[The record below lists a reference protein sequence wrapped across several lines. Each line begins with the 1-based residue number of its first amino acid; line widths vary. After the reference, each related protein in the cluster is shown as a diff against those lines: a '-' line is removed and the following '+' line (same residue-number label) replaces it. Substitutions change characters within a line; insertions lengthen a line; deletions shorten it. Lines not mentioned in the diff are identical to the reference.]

1 MKIIIAL
8 MLAIVM
14 AFSLFAGCGK
24 EKTPDEPKDEVE
36 NIVVDGQEVS
46 VKDFLIENL
55 SKYIES
61 DSYKHIQE
69 NFKNYL
75 GKEPQPL
82 QVTNVIEL
90 ELAGKVTNSIDIHF
104 LAVKADFSWGTD
116 DGDFFAD
123 NGVLIVDYDT
133 GIVYDMSM
141 VDESWFEPQGTKESW
156 IYVLFNCS
164 LVGADYDGGVLITDA
179 ETRTELSA
187 EDIADINSA
196 LY

>member
-36 NIVVDGQEVS
+36 NITVDGQEVS

-55 SKYIES
+55 GKYIES
-61 DSYKHIQE
+61 DSYKKIQE

-75 GKEPQPL
+75 LKDPQPL
-82 QVTNVIEL
+82 QVTRVIEL